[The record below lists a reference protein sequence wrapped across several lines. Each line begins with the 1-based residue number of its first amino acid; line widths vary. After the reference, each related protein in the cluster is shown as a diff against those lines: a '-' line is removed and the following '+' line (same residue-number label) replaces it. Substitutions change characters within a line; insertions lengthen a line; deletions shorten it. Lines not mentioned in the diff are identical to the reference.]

1 MRGFLQTI
9 RESCDQLLTER
20 EYLTVLVASK
30 LSASDADMVSLL
42 LHQAAA
48 ISELALPERIF
59 QHQEIPEEV
68 NKFIL
73 EFCHEARRFIGS
85 PAWAEAFDGHPD
97 CDLAD
102 LIDGRLLAAYARNA
116 LPKFSE
122 HFEILLKAT
131 KALNDLEIPSEP
143 STSSAAKDAPETSN
157 DDESFKYKVLP
168 FSNSVFDPHLASIHL
183 DVARSSGKVDQTSS
197 TIFREVTHWHNQKSL
212 NQKSKVVV
220 EKDPKIAKKALRRN
234 QFFMAE
240 MTSYAASLTNAVGK
254 VLDPET
260 ITLGDKAKPAQA
272 NAENKRPK
280 QVQRQSTKNINAS
293 KQAMLD
299 NIAASSKRKD
309 EENAKQWYQAWTVS
323 CSGFE
328 KQVDLASR
336 YNKARQ
342 YLADRSEAQRQVIG
356 PDVRIYM
363 LNVLLEMWVRYCRD
377 NAKDKGLYV
386 AALLFDTARTLCNYS
401 TVTKTISVCLKATI
415 DRLKLPKL
423 EVPPAQGDR
432 KLPFK
437 FVSYSLPEPLPV
449 HTYLVWAC
457 VLGSAPLSYSV
468 IADYYRLWRKPWY
481 QILL

>member
-1 MRGFLQTI
+1 MRGYVQTI

-30 LSASDADMVSLL
+30 LSASNAHLTSLL
-42 LHQAAA
+42 LHQAASL
-48 ISELALPERIF
+48 SELALPERIF
-59 QHQEIPEEV
+59 QHQEISEET
-68 NKFIL
+68 NNFIL

-85 PAWAEAFDGHPD
+85 PAWAEAFAGHPD

-102 LIDGRLLAAYARNA
+102 LIDGRLLASYAQNA
-116 LPKFSE
+116 PPKSNE
-122 HFEILLKAT
+122 HFELLLKAT
-131 KALNDLEIPSEP
+131 KALNNLEIPSEP
-143 STSSAAKDAPETSN
+143 STSSAAKDLSESSN
-157 DDESFKYKVLP
+157 DDESLKYKVLP
-168 FSNSVFDPHLASIHL
+168 FSNSVFDSHLASIHL
-183 DVARSSGKVDQTSS
+183 DVARSSGKADPTSA

-212 NQKSKVVV
+212 NQKAKVVI

-254 VLDPET
+254 VLDPEV

-323 CSGFE
+323 CAGFE
-328 KQVDLASR
+328 KQIDLASR

-342 YLADRSEAQRQVIG
+342 YLADRSETQRQVIG

-386 AALLFDTARTLCNYS
+386 AALLFDTARTLCNYDA
-401 TVTKTISVCLKATI
+401 VTKSIAVCLKATI
-415 DRLKLPKL
+415 ERLKLPKL
-423 EVPPAQGDR
+423 QVPPAQGDR

-437 FVSYSLPEPLPV
+437 FVSCLFPAALPTHSHSLNELEL
-449 HTYLVWAC
+449 TE
-457 VLGSAPLSYSV
+457 VLCSSYSSV
-468 IADYYRLWRKPWY
+468 ANYYRRWRR
-481 QILL
+481 L

>member
-1 MRGFLQTI
+1 MTDIVDLSHMRGYLQTI

-30 LSASDADMVSLL
+30 LTASNANLSSLL

-48 ISELALPERIF
+48 LSELALSERIIK
-59 QHQEIPEEV
+59 HQKIPEEV
-68 NKFIL
+68 NAFIL
-73 EFCHEARRFIGS
+73 EFCHEARKFIDS
-85 PAWAEAFDGHPD
+85 PAWAEAFTGHPD

-102 LIDGRLLAAYARNA
+102 LIDGRLLASFARHTS
-116 LPKFSE
+116 PKPTD
-122 HFEILLKAT
+122 HFEALLKAT
-131 KALNDLEIPSEP
+131 KALNGLEIPSQP
-143 STSSAAKDAPETSN
+143 STSSAADESSTSGN
-157 DDESFKYKVLP
+157 DDENMTYKVLP
-168 FSNSVFDPHLASIHL
+168 FSNGVFDKHLAPIQLEVS
-183 DVARSSGKVDQTSS
+183 RSGGKADQTSAQV
-197 TIFREVTHWHNQKSL
+197 FREVTHWHNQRAL
-212 NQKSKVVV
+212 NQKTKVVV

-260 ITLGDKAKPAQA
+260 ITLGDKSKAAA
-272 NAENKRPK
+272 ASVENKRPK
-280 QVQRQSTKNINAS
+280 QAQRQSTKNINAS

-299 NIAASSKRKD
+299 NIAAGSKRKD

-323 CSGFE
+323 CAGLE

-342 YLADRSEAQRQVIG
+342 YLADRNEAQRQVIG

-386 AALLFDTARTLCNYS
+386 AALLFDTARTLCNYP
-401 TVTKTISVCLKATI
+401 TVTKTIAICLNATV
-415 DRLKLPKL
+415 DRLQLPKL
-423 EVPPAQGDR
+423 QVPPAQGDR

-437 FVSYSLPEPLPV
+437 FVSLLIPEALPTSASIVKLALPGI
-449 HTYLVWAC
+449 L
-457 VLGSAPLSYSV
+457 
-468 IADYYRLWRKPWY
+468 RY
-481 QILL
+481 QPI

>member
-30 LSASDADMVSLL
+30 LSASNANLSSILL
-42 LHQAAA
+42 RQATAL
-48 ISELALPERIF
+48 SELALSERILN
-59 QHQEIPEEV
+59 HQGIPEV
-68 NKFIL
+68 NNFIL
-73 EFCHEARRFIGS
+73 EFCHEARRFINS
-85 PAWAEAFDGHPD
+85 PAWAEAFAGHPD

-102 LIDGRLLAAYARNA
+102 LIDGRLLAFYACKA
-116 LPKFSE
+116 SPKPNE
-122 HFEILLKAT
+122 HFEVLLKAT
-131 KALNDLEIPSEP
+131 KALNNLDIPLQP
-143 STSSAAKDAPETSN
+143 STSPAAEGSPETSS
-157 DDESFKYKVLP
+157 DDESFTYKVLP
-168 FSNSVFDPHLASIHL
+168 FSNDVFDPHLAPIHL
-183 DVARSSGKVDQTSS
+183 DVARSSGKPDPTSA
-197 TIFREVTHWHNQKSL
+197 TIFREVTHWHSQKSL
-212 NQKSKVVV
+212 NQKAKVVV

-260 ITLGDKAKPAQA
+260 ITLGDKAKPAPS
-272 NAENKRPK
+272 NTENKRPK

-299 NIAASSKRKD
+299 SIAASSKRKD

-323 CSGFE
+323 CAGFE

-356 PDVRIYM
+356 ADVRIYM

-386 AALLFDTARTLCNYS
+386 AALLFDTARTLCNHE
-401 TVTKTISVCLKATI
+401 TVTKTIAICLKATI

-423 EVPPAQGDR
+423 QVPSAQGDR

-437 FVSYSLPEPLPV
+437 FVS
-449 HTYLVWAC
+449 
-457 VLGSAPLSYSV
+457 
-468 IADYYRLWRKPWY
+468 
-481 QILL
+481 